1 MTNEEV
7 AAIFRRL
14 ADLMELRDD
23 NPFRLRAYRNA
34 AEVLE
39 DLNTP
44 LAEIVEVSG
53 AAALRDLPGIG
64 SAISGKIIEIIETGT
79 CRAYEEIKRE
89 IPESVLDLLR
99 VEGIGMKT
107 AQILFRQFKITSL
120 DDLAKFVRGGGLQS
134 VPHLGD
140 KAQSR
145 IAASVFKLV
154 S

>member
-7 AAIFRRL
+7 AAVFRRL
-14 ADLMELRDD
+14 ADLMELCDD
-23 NPFRLRAYRNA
+23 NPFKLRAYRNA
-34 AEVLE
+34 AEVIE
-39 DLNTP
+39 DFSTP
-44 LAEIVEVSG
+44 LAEIVEVGG

-64 SAISGKIIEIIETGT
+64 AAISSKIIEVLETGT

-107 AQILFRQFKITSL
+107 AQILFRQFKITTL
-120 DDLAKFVRGGGLQS
+120 DDLAKFVRGGGLRS
-134 VPHLGD
+134 VPRLGD